1 MIQRLIFL
9 LLFPISCLAQ
19 NVGIGINP
27 TKARLEVNG
36 AVGNTVAIFGGDGAG
51 ISFQQNPAAI
61 GFNQYSTDV
70 KRNMLAGNSWAQ
82 WLDMN
87 TGSLVLDVAP
97 ANPSAGAPINN
108 VTRRM
113 TIRQNGNV
121 SINATEANST
131 LFVGGNNV
139 NLPSAIFRGTQ
150 YNSMFYESPGV
161 GLPFRNTYI
170 NAGKN
175 GSLVLLNDILGGN
188 LLIGGGNTKVGINTE
203 PTDILEVKQYGGRGL
218 ALINPNFAYWEF
230 FVEKNLTENACDMYV
245 YYNGGNLG
253 NFYQGDGKYYYYSD
267 RRVKQ
272 QIEPISSVLSGVMA
286 LRPSSYAIKYNN
298 PGQQRSIGLIAQ
310 EVRKLFPEITEQ
322 ITGDDLGYPDITDI
336 YTLNYDALGPIA
348 IKAIQEQQEKI
359 QTIQN
364 QIATLR
370 QRIAAIEKLTSP
382 LQTTKQVQLP

>member
-1 MIQRLIFL
+1 MIHWILFFFL
-9 LLFPISCLAQ
+9 LPISCFAQ
-19 NVGIGINP
+19 NVGIGITP
-27 TKARLEVNG
+27 TKARFEING
-36 AVGNTVAIFGGDGAG
+36 AVGKTVAIFGGDGAG
-51 ISFQQNPAAI
+51 ISFQQNPPTI
-61 GFNQYSTDV
+61 GFNQYYTDV
-70 KRNMLAGNSWAQ
+70 SRNMLPGNAWMQ

-87 TGSLVLDVAP
+87 TGSLAIDIYP
-97 ANPSAGAPINN
+97 ANGSAGAQLYTA
-108 VTRRM
+108 TRRM

-139 NLPSAIFRGTQ
+139 NLPSAVFRGTQ

-161 GLPFRNTYI
+161 NLPNRNTYI

-175 GSLVLLNDILGGN
+175 GSLVFLNDILGGN
-188 LLIGGGNTKVGINTE
+188 LLIGGGTTKVGINTE
-203 PTDILEVKQYGGRGL
+203 PTDIFEVKQYGGRGL
-218 ALINPNFAYWEF
+218 ALINSNFAYWEF
-230 FVEKNLTENACDMYV
+230 FVEKNLTENASDMYV

-298 PGQQRSIGLIAQ
+298 PGHQKSIGLIAQ
-310 EVRKLFPEITEQ
+310 EVRAVFPELTEH
-322 ITGDDLGYPDITDI
+322 IVGNDLGYPDITDI

-359 QTIQN
+359 KNIQT

-370 QRIAAIEKLTSP
+370 HRIATIEKAVAP

>member
-1 MIQRLIFL
+1 MIQRVLFTL
-9 LLFPISCLAQ
+9 LLPISCFAQ

-36 AVGNTVAIFGGDGAG
+36 AVGKTVAIFGGDGAG
-51 ISFQQNPAAI
+51 VSLQQNPPTI
-61 GFNQYSTDV
+61 GFNQYFNDV
-70 KRNMLAGNSWAQ
+70 NRNMMPGNAWMQ

-87 TGSLVLDVAP
+87 TGSLVLDIYP
-97 ANPSAGAPINN
+97 ANSSPGAQLYSP
-108 VTRRM
+108 TRRM

-131 LFVGGNNV
+131 LFVGGTNV

-161 GLPFRNTYI
+161 NLPYRNTYI

-188 LLIGGGNTKVGINTE
+188 LLIGGGTTKVGINTE

-218 ALINPNFAYWEF
+218 ALINTNFAYWEF
-230 FVEKNLTENACDMYV
+230 FVEKNLTENASDMYV

-267 RRVKQ
+267 RRVKE
-272 QIEPISSVLSGVMA
+272 QIEPVNSVLAGVMA

-298 PGQQRSIGLIAQ
+298 PGQQKSIGLIAQ
-310 EVRKLFPEITEQ
+310 EVRKVFPEITEQ

-359 QTIQN
+359 QKIQS
-364 QIATLR
+364 QIAILR
-370 QRIAAIEKLTSP
+370 QRIAAIEKAVAPVQSTNP
-382 LQTTKQVQLP
+382 VKQP

>member
-1 MIQRLIFL
+1 MIQRIILSL
-9 LLFPISCLAQ
+9 LVPGSCFAQ

-27 TKARLEVNG
+27 TKARFEVNG
-36 AVGNTVAIFGGDGAG
+36 AVGRTVAIFGGDGAG
-51 ISFQQNPAAI
+51 ISFQQNPSAI

-70 KRNMLAGNSWAQ
+70 NRNMAPGNAWVK

-87 TGSLVLDVAP
+87 TGSLAIDISP
-97 ANPSAGAPINN
+97 ANATPGAQIYNS
-108 VTRRM
+108 TRRM

-161 GLPFRNTYI
+161 NFPYRHTYI

-188 LLIGGGNTKVGINTE
+188 LLIGGGTTKVGINTE
-203 PTDILEVKQYGGRGL
+203 PTDIFEVKQYGGRGL
-218 ALINPNFAYWEF
+218 ALINSNFAYWEF
-230 FVEKNLTENACDMYV
+230 FVEKNLTENASDMYV

-272 QIEPISSVLSGVMA
+272 QIEPISTVLSGVMA

-310 EVRKLFPEITEQ
+310 EVREVFPELTEQ
-322 ITGDDLGYPDITDI
+322 IVGDDLGYENITDI

-359 QTIQN
+359 QKIQT

-370 QRIAAIEKLTSP
+370 KRIAAIEKLAAP
-382 LQTTKQVQLP
+382 LQTANQVQLP

>member
-1 MIQRLIFL
+1 MIRRFLFFFL
-9 LLFPISCLAQ
+9 LPISSLAQ
-19 NVGIGINP
+19 NVGIGITP
-27 TKARLEVNG
+27 TKARFEVNG
-36 AVGNTVAIFGGDGAG
+36 AVGKTVAIFGGDGAG
-51 ISFQQNPAAI
+51 ISVQQNPPTI
-61 GFNQYSTDV
+61 GFNQYYTDV
-70 KRNMLAGNSWAQ
+70 NRNMMPGNAWMH

-87 TGSLVLDVAP
+87 TGSLILDIYP
-97 ANPSAGAPINN
+97 ANGTAGAQLYTP
-108 VTRRM
+108 TRRM

-161 GLPFRNTYI
+161 NLPNRNTYI

-188 LLIGGGNTKVGINTE
+188 LLIGGGTTKVGINTE

-218 ALINPNFAYWEF
+218 ALINTNFAYWEF
-230 FVEKNLTENACDMYV
+230 FVEKNLTENASDMYV

-272 QIEPISSVLSGVMA
+272 QIEPISSVLAGVMA

-298 PGQQRSIGLIAQ
+298 PGQIKSIGLIAQ
-310 EVRKLFPEITEQ
+310 EVRKVFPEITEQ
-322 ITGDDLGYPDITDI
+322 IKGDDLGYPDITDI

-359 QTIQN
+359 QKIQT

-370 QRIAAIEKLTSP
+370 LRLAAIEKVVAP
-382 LQTTKQVQLP
+382 IQTTNPVKQP